1 MRRGLIGTVMAVA
14 LIAAFSGATGAR
26 AATAAVGC
34 GSVITANTT
43 LRADIGPC
51 NQGGLVIAANGITLD
66 LGGHTVQGK
75 ARVGDG
81 VGVLFQGVS
90 NSRVTNGTV
99 TGFDAGVH
107 IMGGGS
113 NQVDNIFAKRNIG
126 GAKSQK
132 NLGDGI
138 TIFQSSNNVVTGNT
152 VVNNGP
158 FSGISVVDD
167 ASAPSIGSANN
178 VISFNTVTANSA
190 SPAGVPVNQD
200 DGIRIEGP
208 NATGTVVEN
217 NTVSQSGLD
226 GIAVFADQ
234 ATGFPNTG
242 TQVLNN
248 TVTGNGFNTF
258 QERKGHGIV
267 LFGAPG
273 STTVHGANNSTV
285 QGNDVTNNAADGIRV
300 ASTGNTISGNTSTGN
315 DAFPAITAWD
325 MEDANTSPACDSNSW
340 TGNTFGTSNQSCIK

>member
-1 MRRGLIGTVMAVA
+1 MRRLVFGAVLAIA
-14 LIAAFSGATGAR
+14 LVAAFGGAAR
-26 AATAAVGC
+26 TQAATAAVGC

-43 LRADIGPC
+43 LMADIGPC

-90 NSRVTNGTV
+90 NSRATNGTV

-113 NQVDNIFAKRNIG
+113 NQIDHIFAKRNIG
-126 GAKSQK
+126 GARSQK

-138 TIFQSSNNVVTGNT
+138 IIFQSSNNLVTANT

-158 FSGISVVDD
+158 FDGISVVDD
-167 ASAPSIGSANN
+167 ASNPSVGSANN
-178 VISFNTVTANSA
+178 VISFNTVTANTA
-190 SPAGVPVNQD
+190 VPDGATVTVN

-208 NATGTVVEN
+208 NATGTLVEN
-217 NTVSQSGLD
+217 NTVSQNGLD
-226 GIAVFADQ
+226 GIALFADQ
-234 ATGFPNTG
+234 QTGFPNTG
-242 TQVLNN
+242 TQLLNN

-258 QERKGHGIV
+258 VERKGHGIV

-273 STTVHGANNSTV
+273 NPAVHGANNSTI
-285 QGNDVTNNAADGIRV
+285 QGNTVENNAADGIRV

-315 DAFPAITAWD
+315 DAFPAITAYD
-325 MEDANTSPACDSNSW
+325 MEDVNSACDSNSW
-340 TGNTFGTSNQSCIK
+340 TGNTFGTSNESCIK

>member
-1 MRRGLIGTVMAVA
+1 MRKALIGALLAVA
-14 LIAAFSGATGAR
+14 LTATFGGVAR
-26 AATAAVGC
+26 THAATAVDC
-34 GSVITANTT
+34 GTVITTNTT
-43 LRADIGPC
+43 LTADIGPC
-51 NQGGLVIAANGITLD
+51 NQGGIVIGASGITLD
-66 LGGHTVQGK
+66 LGGHTVAGK
-75 ARVGDG
+75 SRIGDG
-81 VGVLFQGVS
+81 VGVFFDHVS

-99 TGFDAGVH
+99 MGFDAGVH

-113 NQVDNIFAKRNIG
+113 NRVDAISARHNIG
-126 GAKSQK
+126 GAKSDK

-242 TQVLNN
+242 TKVLNN

-315 DAFPAITAWD
+315 DAMPAVTAYD
-325 MEDANTSPACDSNSW
+325 MEDVNPACDANSW